1 MQFIRFIS
9 FEILNFLSI
18 FVPLLLGVA
27 FMTLIERKVMGLMQK
42 RRGPNVVGFAGLLQ
56 PIADGVKLLLK
67 EPVIPHKADKLLF
80 LIAPVM
86 TFALS
91 LMSWSII
98 PLTKN
103 SILTNLDTG
112 ILFLLGISSLSVYG
126 IIISGWASNSKYAF
140 FGALRSAAQ
149 MISYEVSLSLA
160 ILPVV
165 LITNSLNLGEIV
177 HMQIETI
184 WFLIPLFPSAIIF
197 FVSCLAETNRAPFDL
212 PEAEGELVAG
222 FNVEYSAM
230 SFALFFLAEYANIL
244 LMSTIFVLFF
254 MGGWGLPFFNIE
266 NIFLQLTLFTV
277 KFSCV
282 LYAFVW
288 VRASFPRFRFDQL
301 LYLGWKTFLPL
312 TMGYFLYVFF
322 CVMGCHIGIML

>member
-1 MQFIRFIS
+1 MQFIKFIS
-9 FEILNFLSI
+9 FEIINFLSI

-27 FMTLIERKVMGLMQK
+27 FMTLIERKVMGSMQK

-67 EPVIPHKADKLLF
+67 EPVIPHKADKILF
-80 LIAPVM
+80 LIAPIM

-91 LMSWSII
+91 IMSWSII
-98 PLTKN
+98 PLTN
-103 SILTNLDTG
+103 SSVLTNLDTG

-126 IIISGWASNSKYAF
+126 IILSGWASNSKYAF

-160 ILPVV
+160 LLPVV
-165 LITNSLNLGEIV
+165 LVTNSLNLGEIV
-177 HMQIETI
+177 HAQVQTI
-184 WFLIPLFPSAIIF
+184 WFLVPLFPSAIIF

-244 LMSTIFVLFF
+244 LMSVIFVLLF
-254 MGGWGLPFFNIE
+254 MGGWGLPFFEIE
-266 NIFLQLTLFTV
+266 NISLQLISFIL
-277 KFSCV
+277 KFAAV

-322 CVMGCHIGIML
+322 CVLACHIVIII